1 MKRDDQTP
9 MEQLSEALLIEDSI
23 EEHGKGRFVLVG
35 RDGNAFSIMSRV
47 QRALRTV
54 GWTHR
59 ATDKVLSDMRSG
71 DYNHLLRVAMGLQHE
86 DMDRAE
92 SLAAEA
98 MYLQQEVDELLQAS
112 EGHA

>member
-1 MKRDDQTP
+1 
-9 MEQLSEALLIEDSI
+9 
-23 EEHGKGRFVLVG
+23 
-35 RDGNAFSIMSRV
+35 
-47 QRALRTV
+47 
-54 GWTHR
+54 
-59 ATDKVLSDMRSG
+59 MRSG